1 MTLPQKFETVRVRG
15 RNWIVTGVG
24 ASSRTTSVTVGIRDT
39 NYFTLVKLLSV
50 DDFGKQEEISVIWE
64 IEVGAEILSSATLP
78 RPNRFDN
85 PETMDAFVLALKW
98 GAIASLDSKALQ
110 SPFRSGISIEPYQLE
125 PVLRALEMPR
135 VNLLIADD
143 VGLGKTIEAGL
154 VIQEMLLRHRAR
166 KVMIVCP
173 SPLTI
178 KWYEEMLDKFGLEF
192 EIVNSTSLKELRR
205 TRGLNANPFKIF
217 PRTIVSMDW
226 IKTNRAKRLL
236 DDVMSPS
243 NTPFPREFDILVVD
257 EVHHFAPK
265 AATENYA
272 VPTARTQLLQRIAPH
287 FEHRLFLSA
296 TPHNGHQFSF
306 RSLLAL
312 LDPQRFTAS
321 VEPTDEAKQEVMV
334 RRIKSDIVDEEG
346 NRRYPERKVN
356 AIEITYRPT
365 DLEAQKIL
373 DRYIESRRESNR
385 NQSGEKAAEL
395 VLILL
400 KKRLYSS
407 PLAFKNTLDKHVEA
421 ISKSGA
427 NVNLKV
433 REEDIASIFDDEYD
447 DNGNDDID
455 SEESESE
462 SLIKASS
469 IFGPKTEEQDELL
482 RLLSNWAERNQ
493 SKADAKAEAVIEW
506 IKKICLKDGENVVS
520 GWNDERVILFT
531 EYRDTQDYLYELL
544 VRRGLAGERLAL
556 LNGGT
561 NEESRERI
569 KGQFQR
575 DPKQYPLRI
584 ILATDAASE
593 GIDLQRY
600 CHRMLHVEIPFSPI
614 KLEQRIGRIDRHGQR
629 SPVVEINHFVTAGWD
644 ESTLDN
650 SEKWSRQESDTGFL
664 SLMAAKIATIEGD
677 LGAVSTMLSSE
688 LCNVLLNRPARLEL
702 FKREKRRT
710 ATGSD
715 SRLTNVQRTNKAKE
729 LLQTSIDELKVE
741 PRNLV
746 RATQIALELANQPK
760 LLLRSLSSDDGA
772 REVQAYEVP
781 QFTRTWVRAV
791 TGLAD
796 PLTGENRSLV
806 FDSAYLDSRSD
817 VLYAHLNSPLVSQA
831 LSSLRSNIWQSE
843 ANASISRVSARYLD
857 LSFEGQDAKDFYV
870 VTHGRLV
877 VFGNDGSRLHEE
889 IISTGGRVR
898 NASFRRFDSISEM
911 ESILGRATFED
922 ASIEHGKQIADQWE
936 KIQQSVFDSLS
947 TRERERFGSIANL
960 ISKRSSEEI
969 TQVTEILNDLGRT
982 LKMAVSEFDKDT
994 QIAMFT
1000 EDLKLEREKDLR
1012 IVKDRIENIPRE
1024 IEQEKEAISARYQDP
1039 FSKVFP
1045 AAVEFLVPRTIQW

>member
-15 RNWIVTGVG
+15 RNWIVTSVG
-24 ASSRTTSVTVGIRDT
+24 NSNRSTGISVGRGDT
-39 NYFTLVKLLSV
+39 RNFTLVKLLSV

-78 RPNRFDN
+78 RPNKFDP

-110 SPFRSGISIEPYQLE
+110 SPFRSGITIEPYQLE

-154 VIQEMLLRHRAR
+154 VIQEMILRHRAR

-226 IKTNRAKRLL
+226 AKTNRAKRLL

-272 VPTARTQLLQRIAPH
+272 IATARTQLLQRIAPH

-321 VEPTDEAKQEVMV
+321 IEPSEEAKQEVMV
-334 RRIKSDIVDEEG
+334 RRIKSDIVDDKG
-346 NRRYPERKVN
+346 KRRYPERKVS
-356 AIEITYRPT
+356 ALEVSYKQT
-365 DLEAQKIL
+365 DLEAQEIL
-373 DRYIESRRESNR
+373 DRYIESRREDNR
-385 NQSGEKAAEL
+385 NRSGEKAAEL

-407 PLAFKNTLDKHVEA
+407 PLAFKNTLDKHIEA
-421 ISKSGA
+421 ISKGTRNS
-427 NVNLKV
+427 NLDV
-433 REEDIASIFDDEYD
+433 REEDITSIFDDEYD
-447 DNGNDDID
+447 NYGNDDIEP
-455 SEESESE
+455 EESESD
-462 SLIKASS
+462 SLVKASS
-469 IFGPKTEEQDELL
+469 IFGPASEEQGELL
-482 RLLSNWAERNQ
+482 SHLSKWAEKNQ
-493 SKADAKAEAVIEW
+493 SKADAKAEAVIRW
-506 IKKICLKDGENVVS
+506 IKEICLNGGENISS
-520 GWNDERVILFT
+520 GWNNERVILFT

-544 VRRGLAGERLAL
+544 QRRGLAGDRLAL
-556 LNGGT
+556 LNGST
-561 NEESRERI
+561 DEESREMI

-575 DPKQYPLRI
+575 DPKKYPLRI

-614 KLEQRIGRIDRHGQR
+614 KLEQRIGRIDRHGQQ
-629 SPVVEINHFVTAGWD
+629 SPVVEIFHFVTAGWD
-644 ESTLDN
+644 ESTIDK

-677 LGAVSTMLSSE
+677 LGAISTMLSSE
-688 LCNVLLNRPARLEL
+688 LCNILLNRPARKEL
-702 FKREKRRT
+702 FKSEKRHT
-710 ATGSD
+710 ASSSN
-715 SRLTNVQRTNKAKE
+715 SRLVNAQRTNKAGE
-729 LLQTSIDELKVE
+729 LLKSSIAELRVE
-741 PRNLV
+741 PENV
-746 RATQIALELANQPK
+746 IRATQTALELANQPK
-760 LLLRSLSSDDGA
+760 LLPRSLDREKGA
-772 REVQAYEVP
+772 YIRAYEVP
-781 QFTRTWVRAV
+781 QFTRTWAKAV
-791 TGLAD
+791 TGLVD
-796 PLTGENRSLV
+796 PLTGENRLLV
-806 FDSAYLDSRSD
+806 FDSRDLDSRGD
-817 VLYAHLNSPLVSQA
+817 LLYAHLNSPLVSQA
-831 LSSLRSNIWQSE
+831 LSALRSNIWQSE
-843 ANASISRVSARYLD
+843 SNASISRVSARYLD
-857 LSFEGQDAKDFYV
+857 RSFEGQDSRDYYV
-870 VTHGRLV
+870 ITHGRHV
-877 VFGNDGSRLHEE
+877 VFGNDGSRIHEE
-889 IISTGGRVR
+889 IISAGGRVR
-898 NASFRRFDSISEM
+898 DGSFRRFDSLNEM
-911 ESILGRATFED
+911 ETVLAQATFDD
-922 ASIEHGKQIADQWE
+922 ASSEHGRKITDQWE
-936 KIQQSVFDSLS
+936 RVQQSVFDALE
-947 TRERERFGSIANL
+947 TRRKDRFSSITNL
-960 ISKRSSEEI
+960 ISKRSAEEI
-969 TQVTEILNDLGRT
+969 NQVTEILNDLGRT
-982 LKMAVSEFDKDT
+982 LKLAVAEFDKDK

-1012 IVKDRIENIPRE
+1012 IVQDRIANIPRE
-1024 IEQEKEAISARYQDP
+1024 IEQEKEAISARYRDP

-1045 AAVEFLVPRTIQW
+1045 AAVEFLVPRKIQW